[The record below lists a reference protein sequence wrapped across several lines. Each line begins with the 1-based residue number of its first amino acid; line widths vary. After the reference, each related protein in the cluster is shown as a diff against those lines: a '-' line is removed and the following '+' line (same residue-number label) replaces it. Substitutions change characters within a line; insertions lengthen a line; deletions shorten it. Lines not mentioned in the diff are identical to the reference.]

1 MERSLHGKAIL
12 ITGASSG
19 IGASVAVTLAKKGCR
34 LFITGRNSERLA
46 TVLREIGPEHQ
57 SLVMDI
63 SSMGGAA
70 SLVRAAVDAFG
81 PLDGLAHCAGVS
93 LMEPLRFLSAKT
105 LETTLETNLASA
117 FHLMAAFR
125 KPGLHA
131 AESHTV
137 FVSSLLAHHGQSSM
151 AAYCASKAGLEGAVR
166 AWAAELARE
175 GIRINT
181 VAPGYVETPMFCNL
195 QSKMTSD
202 FLQSLMARH
211 PLGFGRPEDVAHAVA
226 FLLSPASHWIT
237 GTTLHVDGGFH
248 AS

>member
-1 MERSLHGKAIL
+1 
-12 ITGASSG
+12 
-19 IGASVAVTLAKKGCR
+19 
-34 LFITGRNSERLA
+34 
-46 TVLREIGPEHQ
+46 
-57 SLVMDI
+57 
-63 SSMGGAA
+63 
-70 SLVRAAVDAFG
+70 
-81 PLDGLAHCAGVS
+81 
-93 LMEPLRFLSAKT
+93 
-105 LETTLETNLASA
+105 
-117 FHLMAAFR
+117 
-125 KPGLHA
+125 
-131 AESHTV
+131 
-137 FVSSLLAHHGQSSM
+137 M

>member
-1 MERSLHGKAIL
+1 MIRLEGKKFL
-12 ITGASSG
+12 ITGATSG
-19 IGASVAVTLAKKGCR
+19 IGAAVARLLSEQGCHLALSGRNKERLEEQATALSHSVAIAADVSR
-34 LFITGRNSERLA
+34 
-46 TVLREIGPEHQ
+46 PEDCEKLLQ
-57 SLVMDI
+57 EAC
-63 SSMGGAA
+63 GALG
-70 SLVRAAVDAFG
+70 S
-81 PLDGLAHCAGVS
+81 LDGMAHCAGVS
-93 LMEPLRFLSAKT
+93 LMQPMRFYSPNATAALLS
-105 LETTLETNLASA
+105 TNLASA
-117 FHLMAAFR
+117 FHLVAAFR

-202 FLQSLMARH
+202 FLQSLRARH

-226 FLLSPASHWIT
+226 FLLSPASRWIT

-248 AS
+248 AG